1 MISRHRSRKRGL
13 LGIVVSNTRRP
24 LCALILQCC
33 CVLASSAVAEPPLP
47 DLVTIGQPT
56 AQSVLKSIG
65 PDGELTFQADG
76 SDEVTVLPE
85 RLVRW
90 STPAASQ
97 GSDEALLVDGTS
109 LRLKAA
115 WGKGASFRAGRAMA
129 SAETLQWGEVELPR
143 WRFRAVFWRL
153 PLDWKERPAK
163 IESLLRAQAEEAESD
178 LVILENGDSLTG
190 TVDGVG
196 APGMDSDGSGEVV
209 VEMRSALGETP
220 IPIERV
226 RAIAFSLQTS
236 VPPLEQPAYKPMLR
250 VGLSDGSLVSAESIR
265 GDGEQAMLT
274 SKLLGERRIAVKEI
288 QSIQAD
294 GPRIA
299 YLSDL
304 EPAGYESEPY
314 LDLQWPYRRDQSVLG
329 PSPFV
334 GGRRYLKSIG
344 MHSASRLTFD
354 VDGAY
359 TRFAASV
366 AIDDAAKGRGS
377 VVFRV
382 LVKIEGDWREAH
394 ASGVVRGGD
403 APQDVT
409 ADLSGATQLALVVD
423 FADRGD
429 ERDYANWLDARLER
443 VAP

>member
-1 MISRHRSRKRGL
+1 
-13 LGIVVSNTRRP
+13 
-24 LCALILQCC
+24 
-33 CVLASSAVAEPPLP
+33 
-47 DLVTIGQPT
+47 
-56 AQSVLKSIG
+56 
-65 PDGELTFQADG
+65 
-76 SDEVTVLPE
+76 
-85 RLVRW
+85 
-90 STPAASQ
+90 
-97 GSDEALLVDGTS
+97 
-109 LRLKAA
+109 
-115 WGKGASFRAGRAMA
+115 MA

-329 PSPFV
+329 PSPVV